1 MTKSDAQ
8 LKENSMEGHLHE
20 SRLKM
25 GQNIREVR
33 EKRGY
38 SQDELAEIMEVN
50 RSTISK
56 IENGKFSF
64 SIDYLSKF
72 SWFLQFDLDVVDNN
86 MKEQIKL

>member
-1 MTKSDAQ
+1 MNNSENI
-8 LKENSMEGHLHE
+8 KEDFIKKH
-20 SRLKM
+20 RLKI
-25 GQNIREVR
+25 GDAIREIR

-38 SQDELAEIMEVN
+38 SQDELAEIMEVH

-72 SWFLQFDLDVVDNN
+72 SFFLDFDLTLLDN
-86 MKEQIKL
+86 KI

>member
-1 MTKSDAQ
+1 MVNKDSHLAKDSI
-8 LKENSMEGHLHE
+8 ENFIRN

-25 GQNIREVR
+25 GQNIREIR

-38 SQDELAEIMEVN
+38 SQDELAEIMGVN

-64 SIDYLSKF
+64 SIDYLTKF
-72 SWFLQFDLDVVDNN
+72 SLFLDFNFSIVDN
-86 MKEQIKL
+86 QVI

>member
-1 MTKSDAQ
+1 MTNSEAHIAED
-8 LKENSMEGHLHE
+8 SMESYLH
-20 SRLKM
+20 SCRLKM
-25 GQNIREVR
+25 GQNIREIR

-38 SQDELAEIMEVN
+38 SQDELAEIMDVN

-72 SWFLQFDLDVVDNN
+72 SWFLDFNFSVVDN
-86 MKEQIKL
+86 KIKSRK

>member
-1 MTKSDAQ
+1 MRNSDNQ
-8 LKENSMEGHLHE
+8 ITSKLIENYLHD

-25 GQNIREVR
+25 GQNIREIR

-72 SWFLQFDLDVVDNN
+72 SFFLDFDLTLLDN
-86 MKEQIKL
+86 KI

>member
-1 MTKSDAQ
+1 MRNSDNQITSKSI
-8 LKENSMEGHLHE
+8 ENYLHE

-25 GQNIREVR
+25 GQNIREIR

-72 SWFLQFDLDVVDNN
+72 SFFLNFDLTIIDTV
-86 MKEQIKL
+86 KK

>member
-1 MTKSDAQ
+1 MINSDDQIA
-8 LKENSMEGHLHE
+8 ENSIENYLHDC
-20 SRLKM
+20 RLKM
-25 GQNIREVR
+25 GQNIREIR

-72 SWFLQFDLDVVDNN
+72 SFFLNFDLTIVDTV
-86 MKEQIKL
+86 KK

>member
-1 MTKSDAQ
+1 MRNTKPQ
-8 LKENSMEGHLHE
+8 ITNVTMENYLHDC
-20 SRLKM
+20 RLKM
-25 GQNIREVR
+25 GETIREMR

-38 SQDELAEIMEVN
+38 SQDQLAEIMEVN

-72 SWFLQFDLDVVDNN
+72 SWFLNFDLTVVD
-86 MKEQIKL
+86 KK

>member
-1 MTKSDAQ
+1 METDDDQ
-8 LKENSMEGHLHE
+8 ITENSIENYLKNC
-20 SRLKM
+20 RLKM
-25 GQNIREVR
+25 GQNIRQIR

-72 SWFLQFDLDVVDNN
+72 SFFLNFDLTINDTVH
-86 MKEQIKL
+86 K

>member
-1 MTKSDAQ
+1 MRNSDNQITAKSI
-8 LKENSMEGHLHE
+8 ENYLQE

-25 GQNIREVR
+25 GHNIREIR

-72 SWFLQFDLDVVDNN
+72 SFFLDFDLTLLDN
-86 MKEQIKL
+86 KI